1 MFAFICGITCGI
13 GKAAILYLSGNP
25 TMAKPSRTLPPT
37 GKPQVISDLL
47 QKGLALHQSG
57 RAAEAA
63 PLYEQVLN
71 LDGAQPAANHL
82 LGLVR
87 LSEGKADEAVTL
99 ITRAVK
105 GNAGDPQYLCN
116 LGVALNA
123 AGQHEKAV
131 AALDRAIA
139 HKPDFA
145 EAYSNK
151 GMALRSMKRF
161 GEAVDTYRQAVRLK
175 PSEAGFHFNL
185 ANSLRDAGYLFDAE
199 SAYRRAVH
207 LRPNYSA
214 AINGLATALDNEGR
228 APEVLEL
235 LERALKTLPNDAKL
249 HLRRGRA
256 LYHLGR
262 LPEAAAAL
270 RRAIELDPRFG
281 EPQLHLSYM
290 VRRESRD
297 AEVEALNKLF
307 TDETVPTEDRVFA
320 GFGLGKALT
329 DLDDHVGAIAAY
341 TKANTLNRQLV
352 VLSPERATAELNRDI
367 ARFEGVSAPR
377 SDGGFYEATPIFVV
391 GLPRSGKTTV
401 EKILSRHPAIEGV
414 GELPTLSRLVGELK
428 AEVGDTPIA
437 DIPSDRF
444 TELGRAYMREA
455 QSLAAAGM
463 RIVDTLPSNFRS
475 IGYIRLALPNAR
487 IIRSL
492 RPAPEHIIAIYEKY
506 FTSTGYEWSNDL
518 GELSTFHAA
527 FVAQMEGWHRLFPG
541 RIYEIDLLKLR
552 GDRKGEINRLLD
564 FCGLGWSE
572 ACMGEA
578 RSEPQIG
585 DWPVERIIA
594 NREAH
599 SAAWR
604 AAHPELWA

>member
-1 MFAFICGITCGI
+1 
-13 GKAAILYLSGNP
+13 
-25 TMAKPSRTLPPT
+25 MAKPSRQLPSS
-37 GKPQVISDLL
+37 GKPQVISELL

-57 RAAEAA
+57 RAAAA
-63 PLYEQVLN
+63 ALLYEQVLK

-105 GNAGDPQYLCN
+105 GNAGDPQYLGN

-123 AGQHEKAV
+123 AGQHAKAV

-151 GMALRSMKRF
+151 GMALRSLKRF
-161 GEAVDTYRQAVRLK
+161 GEAVEVYRQAVRLK
-175 PSEAGFHFNL
+175 PAEAGFHFNL

-207 LRPNYSA
+207 LRPRYAA
-214 AINGLATALDNEGR
+214 AINGLAAALDNEGR

-235 LERALKTLPNDAKL
+235 LDRALKELPNEPKL

-256 LYHLGR
+256 LYHLSR
-262 LPEAAAAL
+262 LEEAAAAY
-270 RRAIELDPRFG
+270 RRALELDPRFG
-281 EPQLHLSYM
+281 EAHLHLSYM
-290 VRRESRD
+290 VRHEARD
-297 AEVEALNKLF
+297 WEVDAAGSLFADEAAPAEE
-307 TDETVPTEDRVFA
+307 RIFA
-320 GFGLGKALT
+320 GFALGKALT
-329 DLDDHVGAIAAY
+329 DLDDHEGAIAAY
-341 TKANTLNRQLV
+341 LAANTLNRQIV
-352 VLSPERATAELNRDI
+352 AKPPERATAELALDTQ
-367 ARFEGVSAPR
+367 RFEGVGAPR
-377 SDGGFYEATPIFVV
+377 PDGGFYEATPIFVV
-391 GLPRSGKTTV
+391 GLPRSGKTTI
-401 EKILSRHPAIEGV
+401 ETILSRHPAIEGV
-414 GELPTLSRLVGELK
+414 GELPTMARLVAELRN
-428 AEVGDTPIA
+428 EIGDMPIA
-437 DIPSDRF
+437 DVPSDRF

-455 QSLAAAGM
+455 QSLASPGM
-463 RIVDTLPSNFRS
+463 RIVDTLPANFRHV
-475 IGYIRLALPNAR
+475 GFIRLALPNAR

-492 RPAPEHIIAIYEKY
+492 RPRPEHIIAVYEKY
-506 FTSTGYEWSNDL
+506 FTSNGYEWSNDL
-518 GELSTFHAA
+518 DELSAYHAA
-527 FVAQMEGWHRLFPG
+527 FETQMATWNRLFVG

-552 GDRKGEINRLLD
+552 ADRKGEINRLLD
-564 FCGLGWSE
+564 FCGLGWAE

-585 DWPVERIIA
+585 DWPADRIIA

-599 SAAWR
+599 YRAWR
-604 AAHPELWA
+604 AVRPELWR

>member
-1 MFAFICGITCGI
+1 
-13 GKAAILYLSGNP
+13 
-25 TMAKPSRTLPPT
+25 MAKPSRQLPST
-37 GKPQVISDLL
+37 GKLQVISDLL

-57 RAAEAA
+57 RGAEAA
-63 PLYEQVLN
+63 ALYEQVLK

-87 LSEGKADEAVTL
+87 LSQGHADEAVTL
-99 ITRAVK
+99 ITRAAK

-123 AGQHEKAV
+123 AGQHIKAV

-139 HKPDFA
+139 HKPDYA

-151 GMALRSMKRF
+151 GMALRSLKRF
-161 GEAVDTYRQAVRLK
+161 GEAVETYRQAVRLR
-175 PSEAGFHFNL
+175 PAEAGFHFNL

-207 LRPNYSA
+207 LRPAYAA
-214 AINGLATALDNEGR
+214 AINGLAAALDNEGR

-235 LERALKTLPNDAKL
+235 LDRALDQLPNEAKL

-256 LYHLGR
+256 LYHLKR

-290 VRRESRD
+290 VRHDSRD
-297 AEVEALNKLF
+297 AEVAALSQLF
-307 TDETVPTEDRVFA
+307 GDASAPPEDRVFA

-329 DLDDHVGAIAAY
+329 DIDQHEAAIAAY
-341 TKANTLNRQLV
+341 TAANALNRQMV
-352 VLSPERATAELNRDI
+352 VKLPEHATAELSRDI
-367 ARFEGVSAPR
+367 ARFEGVAAPR

-401 EKILSRHPAIEGV
+401 ETILSRHPAIEGV
-414 GELPTLSRLVGELK
+414 GEIPTLARLVGELK

-437 DIPSDRF
+437 EIPSDRF

-492 RPAPEHIIAIYEKY
+492 RPAPEHVIAIYEKY
-506 FTSTGYEWSNDL
+506 FTSAGYEWSNDL
-518 GELSTFHAA
+518 IELSAYH
-527 FVAQMEGWHRLFPG
+527 VAYVEQMAGWHRLFPG

-552 GDRKGEINRLLD
+552 NDRKGEINRLLD

-585 DWPVERIIA
+585 DWPVDRIVA
-594 NREAH
+594 NRDAH
-599 SAAWR
+599 YAAWR
-604 AAHPELWA
+604 AAHPELWG

>member
-1 MFAFICGITCGI
+1 M
-13 GKAAILYLSGNP
+13 
-25 TMAKPSRTLPPT
+25 
-37 GKPQVISDLL
+37 L

-57 RAAEAA
+57 RAGEAA
-63 PLYEQVLN
+63 PFYEQVLK

-87 LSEGKADEAVTL
+87 LAQGRADEAVTL

-105 GNAGDPQYLCN
+105 ANAGDPQYLCN

-123 AGQHEKAV
+123 AGQHEKAI

-139 HKPDFA
+139 HKPDYA

-151 GMALRSMKRF
+151 GMALRALKRF
-161 GEAVDTYRQAVRLK
+161 GEAVDIYRQAVRLK

-207 LRPNYSA
+207 LRPRYAA
-214 AINGLATALDNEGR
+214 AINGLAAALDNEGR

-235 LERALKTLPNDAKL
+235 LDRALQELPDDPRL

-256 LYHLGR
+256 LYHLNR
-262 LPEAAAAL
+262 LPEAAAAF

-281 EPQLHLSYM
+281 EGHLHLSYM
-290 VRRESRD
+290 VRHDGRD
-297 AEVEALNKLF
+297 AEIEAAATLF
-307 TDETVPTEDRVFA
+307 ADESAAAEERIFA
-320 GFGLGKALT
+320 GFALGKALT
-329 DLDDHVGAIAAY
+329 DIDDHEGAIAAY
-341 TKANTLNRQLV
+341 AAANALNRATV
-352 VLSPERATAELNRDI
+352 AKSPERATAELGRDA
-367 ARFEGVSAPR
+367 ARFEDASAPR
-377 SDGGFYEATPIFVV
+377 PDGGFYEATPIFVV

-401 EKILSRHPAIEGV
+401 ETILARHPAIEGV

-428 AEVGDTPIA
+428 SEIGDTPISGV
-437 DIPSDRF
+437 PSDRF

-455 QSLAAAGM
+455 QSLATPGM
-463 RIVDTLPSNFRS
+463 RIVDTLPSNFRH

-492 RPAPEHIIAIYEKY
+492 RPRAEHIIAIYEKY
-506 FTSTGYEWSNDL
+506 FTSNGYEWSNDL
-518 GELSTFHAA
+518 GELSAYYDAFESQMAA
-527 FVAQMEGWHRLFPG
+527 WHGLFPG
-541 RIYEIDLLKLR
+541 RIYEIDLLRLR
-552 GDRKGEINRLLD
+552 DDRKGEINRLLD

-578 RSEPQIG
+578 RSEPQLG
-585 DWPVERIIA
+585 DWPTDRLIR

-599 SAAWR
+599 YAAWR
-604 AAHPELWA
+604 VARPELWG